1 MGVAGY
7 NDTEVN
13 RPPEAV
19 SDWSVPAHF
28 GGFCKWLNLCGPHL
42 GAFPGPLLGAFRQL
56 QKKVQCYFSTASV
69 CGSFARHSAA
79 FFG

>member
-28 GGFCKWLNLCGPHL
+28 GGFCKWLKGYPHHDIVFASAL
-42 GAFPGPLLGAFRQL
+42 LADDEQQNCYVLLFGCNGLVYSYVSSLFP
-56 QKKVQCYFSTASV
+56 TA
-69 CGSFARHSAA
+69 
-79 FFG
+79 